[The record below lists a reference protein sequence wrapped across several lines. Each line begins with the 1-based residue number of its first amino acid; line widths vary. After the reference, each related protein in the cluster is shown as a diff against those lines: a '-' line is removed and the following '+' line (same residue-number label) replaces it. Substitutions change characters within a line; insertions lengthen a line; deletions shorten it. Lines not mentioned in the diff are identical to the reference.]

1 MKTMLR
7 DTSKF
12 VAAAALAM
20 VKFHEPSFDKV
31 VEDVD
36 LAELVSSEDVQAA
49 TEKVIK
55 KFDI

>member
-1 MKTMLR
+1 
-7 DTSKF
+7 
-12 VAAAALAM
+12 M